1 MKNIVLF
8 GFMGTG
14 KSSVGKKL
22 ADDLG
27 MKFVEMDGIIEEREK
42 TTISDIFAKKGEP
55 YFRLLER
62 NLVKELSGLKG
73 LVVST
78 GGGVVLDQE
87 NIKDF
92 EREGILICLTAV
104 PEEIFKRVKPACL
117 LKERTEKR
125 PLLDVGDPLKKIKE
139 LLDYRRPYYDKIKI
153 QIDTTGKD
161 IKKIVCE
168 IEGLIK

>member
-1 MKNIVLF
+1 MTKNIVLF

-22 ADDLG
+22 AEDLK
-27 MKFVEMDGIIEEREK
+27 MKFVEMDSVIEEKENRS
-42 TTISDIFAKKGEP
+42 ISNIFSKKGEK
-55 YFRLLER
+55 YFRKLER
-62 NLVKELSGLKG
+62 NLVKKISKEKG

-78 GGGVVLDQE
+78 GGGVVLNPD
-87 NIKDF
+87 NVKDF
-92 EREGILICLTAV
+92 KKNGILVCFNAS
-104 PEEIFKRVKPACL
+104 PKEIYKRITKT
-117 LKERTEKR
+117 KRR
-125 PLLDVGDPLKKIKE
+125 PLLNVDNPLRKIKD

-153 QIDTTGKD
+153 QINTTGKD